1 MASVVNNDVPK
12 AAVFVDSD
20 ISEQFSSLNM
30 DPIQKVIEYVKTV
43 DGVLDVHEMD
53 EEISNKVWSIERS
66 IKTRIEDKYK
76 NLGYDAAMERQ
87 HRICI
92 FYDDTYIFGLRSIL
106 KLMDSEGKILGTNLA
121 PGEEEQYRDKDNVIW
136 VSDDFIV
143 FTDVVG
149 NGEELFVLLP
159 FDIPEIEDAVPG
171 VRSVIGTSPTT
182 SSDAAL
188 KEKFDKPII
197 RGVYTMIVAFDC

>member
-1 MASVVNNDVPK
+1 MGFVQDV
-12 AAVFVDSD
+12 
-20 ISEQFSSLNM
+20 M
-30 DPIQKVIEYVKTV
+30 DYVRTV
-43 DGVLDVHEMD
+43 DGVLEVHEMD
-53 EEISNKVWSIERS
+53 DDISKKVWDIERS

-76 NLGYDAAMERQ
+76 NVGYDAAMERQ

-106 KLMDSEGKILGTNLA
+106 KLMDSEGNILGTNLA
-121 PGEEEQYRDKDNVIW
+121 PGEEEKYRDKDNVIW

-149 NGEELFVLLP
+149 KGEELFVLLP
-159 FDIPEIEDAVPG
+159 FDIPQIEDAVPG
-171 VRSVIGTSPTT
+171 VHSVIGTSPTT
-182 SSDAAL
+182 SSDEAL
-188 KEKFDKPII
+188 KMKFDKPPA